1 MLNTI
6 IKERSWVEVDLS
18 AFRDNLNFLKKRM
31 QAQQSFLM
39 IVKADAYGHGASEI
53 SRVAIEAGA
62 VYLGV
67 ANPEEGKLLRIQSC
81 HAPILVLSPSL
92 PNEIPTII
100 NNSLTPSVSDLAFA
114 SALSKAA
121 VKLDKLVN
129 IHLKVDTGMHR
140 SGVFESDFMALYT
153 AVAKLPKLVIE
164 GVFSHFAS
172 SESDPPFCNEQEDS
186 FNKLIR
192 ELPEA
197 PKYIHIDNSN
207 AVLNGLGASSNLVR
221 LGILAYGVN
230 TSLQSLPLQPV
241 MTFKASLSQV
251 KQMKKG
257 DTIGYNRAWTAPKDG
272 KYGIIPIG
280 YADGYDYLLSNCGV
294 VLINSGSKSNPKETQ
309 QHLCKVIGRISM
321 DMITVDL
328 SDVPSVA
335 IGDVV
340 TLLGDTEPQ
349 LRAENLVA
357 NYGGNPYELLC
368 QIGRRAKRHYYS
380 GAKLQHS
387 SPLSR
392 RDFVPD
398 DFNDSKLNHIIESA
412 ISQRLQSVE
421 IGELIY
427 REILRSFFY
436 NKDRDIH
443 YRYNFHHEIAFTESL
458 YSGYFAAHTTLYFDK
473 ILQNDYFIVACA
485 ASDEVLQRYIK
496 RSDVEYRW
504 LMDDAFKLDSESF
517 VVSSVMLDNLVLKT
531 EIQHSKDCL
540 EIRCSHP
547 KLKQLVGK
555 MAHFTINTQTVYP
568 KNSHQ
573 LSVFITELTRGVYI
587 SFRYPPEMS
596 KVECVPVFSGQDK
609 FPSITH
615 QTGIIEVGSKP
626 EEWIFPI
633 SGIVFSY

>member
-172 SESDPPFCNEQEDS
+172 SQSDPPFCNEQEDS

-257 DTIGYNRAWTAPKDG
+257 DTIGYNR
-272 KYGIIPIG
+272 
-280 YADGYDYLLSNCGV
+280 
-294 VLINSGSKSNPKETQ
+294 
-309 QHLCKVIGRISM
+309 
-321 DMITVDL
+321 
-328 SDVPSVA
+328 
-335 IGDVV
+335 
-340 TLLGDTEPQ
+340 
-349 LRAENLVA
+349 
-357 NYGGNPYELLC
+357 
-368 QIGRRAKRHYYS
+368 
-380 GAKLQHS
+380 
-387 SPLSR
+387 
-392 RDFVPD
+392 
-398 DFNDSKLNHIIESA
+398 
-412 ISQRLQSVE
+412 
-421 IGELIY
+421 
-427 REILRSFFY
+427 
-436 NKDRDIH
+436 
-443 YRYNFHHEIAFTESL
+443 
-458 YSGYFAAHTTLYFDK
+458 
-473 ILQNDYFIVACA
+473 
-485 ASDEVLQRYIK
+485 
-496 RSDVEYRW
+496 
-504 LMDDAFKLDSESF
+504 
-517 VVSSVMLDNLVLKT
+517 
-531 EIQHSKDCL
+531 
-540 EIRCSHP
+540 
-547 KLKQLVGK
+547 
-555 MAHFTINTQTVYP
+555 
-568 KNSHQ
+568 
-573 LSVFITELTRGVYI
+573 
-587 SFRYPPEMS
+587 
-596 KVECVPVFSGQDK
+596 
-609 FPSITH
+609 
-615 QTGIIEVGSKP
+615 
-626 EEWIFPI
+626 
-633 SGIVFSY
+633 